1 MTTELSK
8 IDQELVKANVTDQ
21 VLAELQTFKSLTI
34 KDVND
39 KEGYKKVYEA
49 RIQCKNTRVLAVK
62 ICKKGREEALE
73 EQRRWISK
81 EKEVVGKIEDV
92 EVALQAEQDRID
104 LEKERLRQEEERK
117 ENARIQARVDALAK
131 FNYAV
136 DFYELKIMEEEQF
149 KSLLVHA
156 ETEFNKEQERLA
168 EIERLKKEEQERLIR
183 VADEQE
189 AERKRLD
196 DQAAALRAE
205 QEKIAK
211 EQAEREAAIRR
222 EQEKREAEIRA
233 EREKLEAEKRAIE
246 QARQREIEEKKRQD
260 ELTRARA
267 EAAEKARIEAETKAR
282 REAEEKELADQKV
295 KAEIERQESL
305 RPDKEK
311 LVSFAGAITLVNPPE
326 VKSKEAAK
334 VLYEAAVMLQKVTD
348 FIMTKSKNL

>member
-1 MTTELSK
+1 MTTELSN
-8 IDQELVKANVTDQ
+8 IDKELVKANVTDQ

-62 ICKKGREEALE
+62 ICKKGREEAIE
-73 EQRRWISK
+73 EQRRWITK

-92 EVALQAEQDRID
+92 ETALQAEQDRID

-117 ENARIQARVDALAK
+117 ENARVQARVDALAK

-183 VADEQE
+183 VAAEQE

-196 DQAAALRAE
+196 EQAAALRAE

-211 EQAEREAAIRR
+211 EQMEREAAIY
-222 EQEKREAEIRA
+222 K

-246 QARQREIEEKKRQD
+246 QAKQREIEEKKRQD

-282 REAEEKELADQKV
+282 REAEEKELA
-295 KAEIERQESL
+295 ERQESL

-311 LVSFAGAITLVNPPE
+311 LVAFASAVTLLNPPE